1 MINLNPYNPRIE
13 LQPGDLEYEKLKY
26 SIEEFGYV
34 EPIVWNE
41 RTGNLVGGHQQFKIL
56 VHEQGATEVEVSIKR
71 TPESFDFNWLRRRSL
86 LDVNPDA
93 LR

>member
-41 RTGNLVGGHQQFKIL
+41 RISL
-56 VHEQGATEVEVSIKR
+56 EVINSSK
-71 TPESFDFNWLRRRSL
+71 SL
-86 LDVNPDA
+86 STSREPP
-93 LR
+93 R